1 MADFQISSNSGRQ
14 WASGTIKQVNGQRGL
29 GFYRLTFILMLNI
42 DTSDAVLGD
51 RLTDLVGDVFAAN
64 TPLGRAHPMP
74 NQLPVQP
81 YNFVQEKQV
90 NLELELDRARLEAL
104 EHVRGGKDL
113 AFNLNLYT
121 TLTDSN
127 GNVRQVNVGGA
138 HVLNQSAWIALLE
151 QIGYQKTMLLEV
163 PVSDAQQQP
172 ELAAGVRSLASAQQA
187 MARGDYR
194 EAVGLC
200 RDVLEQ
206 VSLALKDN
214 DSITF
219 VDARDMNKADR
230 LRLLRRAARVFTHP
244 ARHQD
249 KVTTLFDWNRVD
261 AASTISMVAALLNEL
276 EAPGARDPSS
286 LPKPPPKTNPP

>member
-1 MADFQISSNSGRQ
+1 
-14 WASGTIKQVNGQRGL
+14 
-29 GFYRLTFILMLNI
+29 
-42 DTSDAVLGD
+42 
-51 RLTDLVGDVFAAN
+51 
-64 TPLGRAHPMP
+64 MP

-163 PVSDAQQQP
+163 PVPDAQQQP